1 MFLLYRL
8 RLGAPIWPIQ
18 VGGPR
23 VLPVWAHSSYAT
35 ANEAIFTS
43 LYSLTLDV
51 HVTVRV
57 VLDIRQ
63 FFLFVLSVFFALPP
77 FKY

>member
-8 RLGAPIWPIQ
+8 SPGAPIWPIG

-35 ANEAIFTS
+35 GSHINPSGGLERALRNVKLLSIDQVCTEPVKDSSSGTS
-43 LYSLTLDV
+43 SS
-51 HVTVRV
+51 R
-57 VLDIRQ
+57 I
-63 FFLFVLSVFFALPP
+63 
-77 FKY
+77 